1 METAPQN
8 QPIKLP
14 MSQEDRNE
22 AILLW
27 QLHETLLQSYRSLFF
42 TFQAIALTA
51 GGFVAFQIPGNFKLD
66 LLHITVLLVLI
77 AIGPAFILYVWVPIV
92 SHRQKM
98 VSFAQWLLR
107 SNTALEATPF
117 DLMGKFSSE
126 TGEYH
131 KSIVQGER
139 YQGLLKGPTRR
150 KLDRV
155 IPYSFVVVWILL
167 ILWRIFWPA

>member
-1 METAPQN
+1 METLPEN
-8 QPIKLP
+8 KPDTLP

-51 GGFVAFQIPGNFKLD
+51 GGFVAFQIPGRFTPD
-66 LLHITVLLVLI
+66 FLHISVLAVLI
-77 AIGPAFILYVWVPIV
+77 AVGPIFIWFVWIPIV

-107 SNTALEATPF
+107 TNTALDAAPF
-117 DLMGKFSSE
+117 DLMGRFSNE
-126 TGEYH
+126 KGEYH
-131 KSIVQGER
+131 RSIVSGDR
-139 YQGLLKGPTRR
+139 YQGLLRGPTRR

-155 IPYSFVVVWILL
+155 IPFSFIVVWVLL
-167 ILWRIFWPA
+167 ILWRILWTP